1 MEDTTKET
9 KKITVPSS
17 ELPCVWYEMP
27 GSAIRE
33 YRYDKDLK
41 SLDVIYAHSRTAL
54 RYLQVPAALVD
65 EFRLSER
72 KADFVMLELESF
84 YKMIELE
91 PSEVIGEVA

>member
-17 ELPCVWYEMP
+17 ELPCVWYEIP
-27 GSAIRE
+27 KGAISE
-33 YRYDKDLK
+33 YRYDAGLK
-41 SLDVIYAHSRTAL
+41 SLDVKYAGSGTAL
-54 RYLQVPAALVD
+54 RYLQVPAELVD

-72 KADFVMLELESF
+72 KATFVLDEIEPF